1 MKRRNFLTGAGV
13 AAGAAALAGSI
24 AKPAI
29 AQDRLEWKLV
39 TSWPKGLP
47 GLGTGAERLAERI
60 TKASDGRLNVK
71 VFSAGELV
79 PAMGCFDAVSQGT
92 AEMGHDA
99 ANYHIERMPAAG
111 FFCSV
116 PMGLTAG
123 ELNGWIYYGG
133 GQELWD
139 ELYAPANVKPFLA
152 GNTGAQMG
160 GWFRNEIKAPKDLK
174 GLKFRTVGH
183 GAQVLSRLGVTVIPL
198 PSNEIFSSLQSG
210 AIDGAEWV
218 GPYNDLSLG
227 FYKITKLYYWPGVQ
241 EPGGAMQ
248 CIVNK
253 GKFEA
258 LPDELRQIV
267 AACCAAENDMMLAEF
282 NGRSPAALSSLVN
295 EHGVQLMQFPRDV
308 LSAMGAAAG
317 EVMQELYENG
327 DDITRRI
334 ASSFFRFRQDAIRY
348 TKISESAFT
357 NARSIRFDF
366 PKG

>member
-1 MKRRNFLTGAGV
+1 MKRRNFLTGAGL
-13 AAGAAALAGSI
+13 AAGATTLAALPR
-24 AKPAI
+24 PAI
-29 AQDRLEWKLV
+29 AQDRLEWKMV
-39 TSWPKGLP
+39 TAWPKGLP

-60 TKASDGRLNVK
+60 TKSSDGRLNIK
-71 VFSAGELV
+71 VLAAGELV
-79 PAMGCFDAVSQGT
+79 DAMGCFDAVSQGQ
-92 AEMGHDA
+92 AEMGHDSSS
-99 ANYHIERMPAAG
+99 YHIEKLPAAG
-111 FFCSV
+111 FFGAM

-123 ELNGWIYYGG
+123 ELNGWIYFGG

-139 ELYAPANVKPFLA
+139 ELYEPAGVKAFLA

-160 GWFRNEIKAPKDLK
+160 GWFRREINSVADLK
-174 GLKFRTVGH
+174 GLKFRITGH
-183 GAQVLSRLGVTVIPL
+183 GAQAMAKLGVEVVPL
-198 PSNEIFSSLQSG
+198 PNGEIFPSLQSG
-210 AIDGAEWV
+210 AIDGADWV

-253 GKFEA
+253 AKFEA

-308 LSAMGAAAG
+308 LGAMGAAAG

-327 DDITRRI
+327 DDI
-334 ASSFFRFRQDAIRY
+334 
-348 TKISESAFT
+348 
-357 NARSIRFDF
+357 
-366 PKG
+366 